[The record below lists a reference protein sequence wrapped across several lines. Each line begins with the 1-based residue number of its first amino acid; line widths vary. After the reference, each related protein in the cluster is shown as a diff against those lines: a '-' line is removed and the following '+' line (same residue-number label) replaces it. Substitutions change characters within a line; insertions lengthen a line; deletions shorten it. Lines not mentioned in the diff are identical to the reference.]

1 MLPPDVFKRARI
13 ADALGPMPVQ
23 IDTITRHAGLSA
35 SAVIAFLLELAIGA
49 RLHRHPGCLVCL
61 AMGD

>member
-1 MLPPDVFKRARI
+1 MVPPDVFERARI
-13 ADALGPMPVQ
+13 ADALGPRPVQ

-35 SAVIAFLLELAIGA
+35 SAIIAFLLELDIGA
-49 RLHRHPGCLVCL
+49 RLHRHAGCLVCL